1 MKVKIIISFLIPIVV
16 LSLFFLGLQNS
27 NQYSTRDLVGTKIGE
42 FELKELN
49 GKKNISKNTLNG
61 NKYTLINFFASWCA
75 PCRNEHPLLL
85 YLDNIDELKILGI
98 NFKDNESNAVKYLN
112 ELQNPYDYVAL
123 DKKGKA
129 SIIFGIYGIPES
141 ILIDQDLNILKKFV
155 GPINEYDLKTIEE
168 IIKK

>member
-1 MKVKIIISFLIPIVV
+1 MKLKIIISFLIPIVV

-27 NQYSTRDLVGTKIGE
+27 NQYSTRDLVGTKISE
-42 FELKELN
+42 FELKQLN
-49 GKKNISKNTLNG
+49 GKNNISSNMLNK

-75 PCRNEHPLLL
+75 PCRNEHPFLLI
-85 YLDNIDELKILGI
+85 LDNVDELKILGI
-98 NFKDNESNAVKYLN
+98 NFKDNDINAIKYLN
-112 ELQNPYDYVAL
+112 ELKNPYDYVAV

-141 ILIDQDLNILKKFV
+141 ILIDQDLNILKKFI
-155 GPINEYDLKTIEE
+155 GPINDYDLKTIER

>member
-1 MKVKIIISFLIPIVV
+1 MKLKIIISFLIPIVV

-27 NQYSTRDLVGTKIGE
+27 NQYSTRDLVGTKISE
-42 FELKELN
+42 FELKQLN
-49 GKKNISKNTLNG
+49 GKNNISSNMLNK

-75 PCRNEHPLLL
+75 PCRNEHPFLLI
-85 YLDNIDELKILGI
+85 LDNVDELKILGI
-98 NFKDNESNAVKYLN
+98 NFKDNDVNAIKYLN
-112 ELQNPYDYVAL
+112 ELKNPYDYVAV

-141 ILIDQDLNILKKFV
+141 ILIDQDLNILKKFI
-155 GPINEYDLKTIEE
+155 GPINDYDLKTIER